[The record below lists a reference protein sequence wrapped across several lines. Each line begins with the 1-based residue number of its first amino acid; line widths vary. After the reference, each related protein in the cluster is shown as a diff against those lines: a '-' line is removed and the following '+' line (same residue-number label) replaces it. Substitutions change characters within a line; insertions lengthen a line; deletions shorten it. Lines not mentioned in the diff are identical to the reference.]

1 MASDQG
7 FVDYVC
13 EQLRGSGSVTHRKMF
28 GEYAIYLDE
37 KVVAL
42 VCDNQLFVKPTT
54 AGRTLLGAPV
64 EAPPYPGAKPHF
76 LIEGELDDSE
86 FMATLIRATDREL
99 PAAKPKKGGAARKAK
114 KPAAKKPAAKKKRT

>member
-13 EQLRGSGSVTHRKMF
+13 EQLRGSGKVTHRKMF

-42 VCDNQLFVKPTT
+42 VCDNQLFVKPTA
-54 AGRTLLGAPV
+54 AGRALLGEPG
-64 EAPPYPGAKPHF
+64 EAPPYPGAKFHF
-76 LIEGELDDSE
+76 LIEGELDDAD
-86 FMATLIRATDREL
+86 FMAELVRATDREL
-99 PAAKPKKGGAARKAK
+99 PAAKPKKGRTARK
-114 KPAAKKPAAKKKRT
+114 PASKPAAKKKRR